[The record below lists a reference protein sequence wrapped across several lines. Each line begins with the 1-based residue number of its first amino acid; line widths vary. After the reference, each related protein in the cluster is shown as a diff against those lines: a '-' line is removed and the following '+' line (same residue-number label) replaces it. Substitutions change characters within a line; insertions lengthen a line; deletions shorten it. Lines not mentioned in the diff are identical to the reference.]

1 MHRKLILICLSLIF
15 LSCRQPSTNLVY
27 FHDIVYKHLFTYDGS
42 LYGHVLFVKNYKT
55 HKVPNQKELEEF
67 AFYYSSEQ
75 NNNKPTKKI
84 DYIKFI
90 SEEFAQSDEIDE
102 YPIASIYLQ
111 YENDEV
117 KIKKFYQH

>member
-1 MHRKLILICLSLIF
+1 MHWKLILICLSLIF
-15 LSCRQPSTNLVY
+15 LSCRQPSTDLVY
-27 FHDIVYKHLFTYDGS
+27 FHDIAYKHLFTRGGS

-55 HKVPNQKELEEF
+55 HKVPTQKELEEF
-67 AFYYSSEQ
+67 AIYYSSEQ
-75 NNNKPTKKI
+75 NKKESIKKI
-84 DYIKFI
+84 DYVKFI

>member
-1 MHRKLILICLSLIF
+1 MHWKLILICLSLIF
-15 LSCRQPSTNLVY
+15 LSCRQPSTNLEY

-75 NNNKPTKKI
+75 NKKESIKKI